1 LWLALSSYTGVAWHA
16 AAIVAAIVLPISFI
30 ATLGVRESYG
40 ADLDFNE
47 E

>member
-1 LWLALSSYTGVAWHA
+1 
-16 AAIVAAIVLPISFI
+16 VLPISFI

-40 ADLDFNE
+40 VDLDFNE